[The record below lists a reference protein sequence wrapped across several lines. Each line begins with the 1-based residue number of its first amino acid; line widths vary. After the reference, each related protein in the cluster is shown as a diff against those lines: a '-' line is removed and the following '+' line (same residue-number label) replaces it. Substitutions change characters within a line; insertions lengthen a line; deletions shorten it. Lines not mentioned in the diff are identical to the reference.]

1 MLFSLLSKSTIM
13 PIHKKYYSQE
23 CPIEIIMYTAII
35 FLAAIFLFN
44 LSVANIGTKTKA
56 FLRRGY
62 AFLFLFF
69 LGTTDA
75 SALAYSKLAKDA
87 GLNHKTMKKIVKKM
101 VKVES
106 TNGNYHT
113 KNKRSGA
120 YGRYQIVPR
129 TAKYYSKK
137 LGIPYSKWKRPA
149 NQDKIFQKILR
160 DNIRSLKRN
169 NIKVNAFTIY
179 GIHQQGPSGF
189 KAIVNNKKLTKSLE
203 KNIRGNLPS
212 SLRKVH
218 RAKLRSTWMNYWKK
232 KFA

>member
-1 MLFSLLSKSTIM
+1 M
-13 PIHKKYYSQE
+13 PTHKNYHLQE
-23 CPIEIIMYTAII
+23 RTIEIITYTAII
-35 FLAAIFLFN
+35 CLAAIILFYPST
-44 LSVANIGTKTKA
+44 LNIGSKTKV
-56 FLRRGY
+56 FLRRVY
-62 AFLFLFF
+62 AFLFFF
-69 LGTTDA
+69 MIGTTDA

-87 GLNHKTMKKIVKKM
+87 GLHHKTMKKIVKKM

-106 TNGNYHT
+106 TNGSYHA

-137 LGIPYSKWKRPA
+137 LGISYSKWKRPA

-203 KNIRGNLPS
+203 KNIRGNLPN

-218 RAKLRSTWMNYWKK
+218 KTKLRSTWMNYWKK

>member
-1 MLFSLLSKSTIM
+1 MLFSSFSKSTIM
-13 PIHKKYYSQE
+13 PIHKNYHSQE
-23 CPIEIIMYTAII
+23 CPIEIIMYTAIVFI
-35 FLAAIFLFN
+35 AAIFLFN
-44 LSVANIGTKTKA
+44 LSVTSIGAKAKT

-62 AFLFLFF
+62 ALLFFFF

-106 TNGNYHT
+106 TNGNYHA

-189 KAIVNNKKLTKSLE
+189 KAIVKNKKLTKSLE
-203 KNIRGNLPS
+203 KNIRGNLPGN
-212 SLRKVH
+212 LRKVH
-218 RAKLRSTWMNYWKK
+218 RAKLRSTWINYWKK

>member
-1 MLFSLLSKSTIM
+1 MLFSSFSKSTIM
-13 PIHKKYYSQE
+13 PIHKNYYPQE
-23 CPIEIIMYTAII
+23 FPIEIIIYTAIVFI
-35 FLAAIFLFN
+35 AAIFLFN
-44 LSVANIGTKTKA
+44 LSVTSIGAKAKT

-62 AFLFLFF
+62 ALLFFFF

-106 TNGNYHT
+106 TNGNYHA

-189 KAIVNNKKLTKSLE
+189 KAIVKNKKLTKSLE
-203 KNIRGNLPS
+203 KNIRGNLPGN
-212 SLRKVH
+212 LRKVH
-218 RAKLRSTWMNYWKK
+218 RAKLRSTWINYWKK

>member
-1 MLFSLLSKSTIM
+1 MLFSSFSKSTIM
-13 PIHKKYYSQE
+13 PIHKNYYPQE
-23 CPIEIIMYTAII
+23 CPIEIIIYTAIVFI
-35 FLAAIFLFN
+35 AAIFLFN
-44 LSVANIGTKTKA
+44 LSVTSIGAKAKT

-62 AFLFLFF
+62 ALLFFFF

-106 TNGNYHT
+106 TNGNYHA

-189 KAIVNNKKLTKSLE
+189 KAIVKNKKLTKSLE
-203 KNIRGNLPS
+203 KNIRGNLPGN
-212 SLRKVH
+212 LRKVH
-218 RAKLRSTWMNYWKK
+218 RAKLRSTWINYWKK

>member
-1 MLFSLLSKSTIM
+1 M
-13 PIHKKYYSQE
+13 PLHKNYYLQE
-23 CPIEIIMYTAII
+23 RTIEIITYTAII
-35 FLAAIFLFN
+35 CLAAIILFN
-44 LSVANIGTKTKA
+44 LSALNIGSKTKV
-56 FLRRGY
+56 FLRRVY
-62 AFLFLFF
+62 AFLFFF
-69 LGTTDA
+69 MIGTTDA

-87 GLNHKTMKKIVKKM
+87 GIHHKTMKKIVKKM
-101 VKVES
+101 VRVES
-106 TNGNYHT
+106 TNGSYHA

-149 NQDKIFQKILR
+149 NQDKIFQKILS
-160 DNIRSLKRN
+160 DNIHSLKRN
-169 NIKVNAFTIY
+169 HIKVNAFTIY

-189 KAIVNNKKLTKSLE
+189 KAIVKNKKLTKSLE
-203 KNIRGNLPS
+203 KNIRGNLPR

-218 RAKLRSTWMNYWKK
+218 RNKLRVTWMRYWKK

>member
-1 MLFSLLSKSTIM
+1 M
-13 PIHKKYYSQE
+13 PTHKNYHLQE
-23 CPIEIIMYTAII
+23 RTIEIITYTAII
-35 FLAAIFLFN
+35 CLAAIILFYPST
-44 LSVANIGTKTKA
+44 LNIGSKTKV
-56 FLRRGY
+56 FLRRVY
-62 AFLFLFF
+62 AFLFFF
-69 LGTTDA
+69 MIGTTDA

-87 GLNHKTMKKIVKKM
+87 GLHHKTMKKIVKKM

-129 TAKYYSKK
+129 TAKHYAKK

-189 KAIVNNKKLTKSLE
+189 SAIVNNKKLTKSLE
-203 KNIRGNLPS
+203 KNIRGNLPN

-218 RAKLRSTWMNYWKK
+218 KTKLRSTWMNYWKK

>member
-1 MLFSLLSKSTIM
+1 
-13 PIHKKYYSQE
+13 
-23 CPIEIIMYTAII
+23 
-35 FLAAIFLFN
+35 
-44 LSVANIGTKTKA
+44 
-56 FLRRGY
+56 
-62 AFLFLFF
+62 
-69 LGTTDA
+69 
-75 SALAYSKLAKDA
+75 
-87 GLNHKTMKKIVKKM
+87 MKKIVKKM

-106 TNGNYHT
+106 TNGSYHA

-129 TAKYYSKK
+129 TAKHYAKK

-169 NIKVNAFTIY
+169 NIKINAFTIY

-189 KAIVNNKKLTKSLE
+189 KAIVNNKKLTRSLE
-203 KNIRGNLPS
+203 KNIRGNLPN

-218 RAKLRSTWMNYWKK
+218 RSKLRSTWINYWKK